1 MDRKKLIEHLRSVI
15 HVNGH
20 MLTVAV
26 GNGISAKC
34 CIEGGADLL
43 TAMNAGRIRQMA
55 QSAFAAFF
63 SYSEANQMSLDFGS
77 REVIPVADGFPVL
90 CGVCMQ
96 DPCIHLYNHF
106 QRVKD
111 HGFSGVINYPTF
123 GFANGR
129 FGRALDNSSLGYD
142 KEIEGI
148 GIAHFLDLFTMA
160 YVFNKEQAL
169 AMADAGADAII
180 LHFGIVG
187 GGTVGASEVISLEK
201 ALMVARDV
209 MDAVHEKYPQVIRL
223 VAGGPIQTP
232 LDAFPFY
239 ENTRTEGLMAGS
251 IVERIPVE
259 RAITNTSRAFK
270 SQGDFSQENIISRVL
285 NDHNSKVDYGQ
296 FVEEYIIKN
305 YNRRIQLKDL
315 SEITHVSGSYLSL
328 LFKKKTGKSF
338 TRYLMD
344 YRMDMARELMR
355 TSDKQMKE
363 ISSLVGYEDYSQFEK
378 LFRREVGMAP
388 LDYRKSQDHARAEKD
403 KVGKEE

>member
-1 MDRKKLIEHLRSVI
+1 MERKKLKEHLKSVI
-15 HVNGH
+15 NINGH

-34 CIEGGADLL
+34 CIEGKADLL

-63 SYSEANQMSLDFGS
+63 SYMEANRMCIDFGS
-77 REVIPVADGFPVL
+77 REIIPVADGFPVL

-96 DPCIHLYNHF
+96 DPCIHLYEHF
-106 QRVKD
+106 RNIKEY
-111 HGFSGVINYPTF
+111 GFSGVINYPTF

-129 FGRALDNSSLGYD
+129 FGRALANSGLGYD
-142 KEIEGI
+142 REIEGI
-148 GIAHFLDLFTMA
+148 RIASALDMFTMA
-160 YVFNKEQAL
+160 YVFDEYQAL

-201 ALMVARDV
+201 SLKMAKDV
-209 MDAVHEKYPQVIRL
+209 MDAVYRFNPEVIRL

-232 LDAFPFY
+232 LDAMPFY
-239 ENTRTEGLMAGS
+239 ENTRTQGLMAGS

-259 RAITNTSRAFK
+259 RAITNTTRAFK
-270 SQGDFSQENIISRVL
+270 SRGDFSQKNIISQVL
-285 NDHNSKVDYGQ
+285 NDHTASIDYGE
-296 FVEEYIIKN
+296 FVEEYILKN
-305 YNRRIQLKDL
+305 YNRKIYLKDL

-338 TRYLMD
+338 TRYLID
-344 YRMDMARELMR
+344 YRMEKARELIR
-355 TSDKQMKE
+355 TTEKQMKE
-363 ISSLVGYEDYSQFEK
+363 ISCMVGYDDYSQFEK
-378 LFRREVGMAP
+378 LFRKENGLSPV
-388 LDYRKSQDHARAEKD
+388 DYRRQRNKF
-403 KVGKEE
+403 